1 MNNSKELEVKK
12 EDLVL
17 VVLEGLKILLRPCL
31 EEVVVVMVDFNLILE
46 EMLLVKEVLVQE
58 QDLEMGLEVRE
69 DSNSSNIKIVNK
81 ILEDRDRKHSLKKLI
96 YPHVKTI
103 SI

>member
-1 MNNSKELEVKK
+1 MNNSKVLEVNK
-12 EDLVL
+12 EDLEVVVL
-17 VVLEGLKILLRPCL
+17 VDLKILLRPCL
-31 EEVVVVMVDFNLILE
+31 EEVVVMEDFNLILE

-69 DSNSSNIKIVNK
+69 DSNSSNIKMINR
-81 ILEDRDRKHSLKKLI
+81 ILDDRDRKHSLKKLI
-96 YPHVKTI
+96 YLHVKTT